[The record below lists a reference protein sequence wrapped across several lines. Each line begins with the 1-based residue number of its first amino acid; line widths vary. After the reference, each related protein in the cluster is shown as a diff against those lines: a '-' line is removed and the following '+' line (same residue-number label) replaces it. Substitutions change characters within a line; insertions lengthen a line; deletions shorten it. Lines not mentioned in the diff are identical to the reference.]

1 MRSLKLAV
9 AIALV
14 ASTSAFGAFAESEP
28 NNTAATADPIVLP
41 GGCLAADV
49 GLATL
54 AVGGGDVD
62 YYSVVVPQGCI
73 LTAITTPMDVY
84 PADPDTILAIMSP
97 ADALILENDD
107 ATTSNNANNGGS
119 AGVGRGSAIRF
130 LNNGATNTYF
140 LRVRGFDATAGSQGQ
155 YALTVSLVPEPTT
168 LALLSIGAL
177 ALIRRR
183 K

>member
-41 GGCLAADV
+41 GGCLSADV

-54 AVGGGDVD
+54 AVGGGDID
-62 YYSVVVPQGCI
+62 YYSVVVPAGCI
-73 LTAITTPMDVY
+73 LNAMTTPMATY
-84 PADPDTILAIMSP
+84 PSVPDTILEIRSP
-97 ADALILENDD
+97 GDVLILSNDD
-107 ATTSNNANNGGS
+107 ATTTNNANNGGS

-140 LRVRGFDATAGSQGQ
+140 LAVRGFDNTVNSQGL
-155 YALTVSLVPEPTT
+155 YALTVSLVPEPAT
-168 LALLSIGAL
+168 LVLLSIGGL